1 MVDLLTKLDE
11 LEKENKELREINHAL
26 RDVTQTQAISKE
38 LERANEFLIEAQSLA
53 NIGHWEWEIGSGEIQ
68 WSDQIF
74 RIFGFEPQSFTPTYP
89 FFLNTIREEERD
101 EVSNAVNVALETKTI
116 YDVQHRIVLPDGSEK
131 MVHEIGHAA
140 YADDGSAIRMIG
152 TVQDITKI
160 HSIEKDLKEQK
171 EAFETIFEYAYD
183 GMSLFKNGKIVSCN
197 SALVDMLRA
206 TSKEDILATDL
217 SQLSPEYQ
225 ERDELSSD
233 KVTRMIEICTQ
244 SGHNQFEWL
253 YKRFDGEV
261 FWADITLTCL
271 TINNEKIIHASWR
284 DISDRKTLENA
295 LLSSKDKYKTL
306 ANELDHR
313 VKEQSA
319 QLIKQS
325 KMAQMGELLSMIAHQ
340 WRQPLSTIAAVAIN
354 IQMRVGL
361 FNVEKADRESFEEL
375 TAFVNM
381 ELKEINKYTQS
392 LSHTIDDFKN
402 LYKSGTN
409 LMDYSVTK
417 PIDDALD
424 LIQISLTT
432 EKIKIE
438 KFYHTQEKVHIQ
450 NSEIMQ
456 VIVNILKNAQD
467 NFKEKKIENPIISIT
482 TTQMKDIVRVSIDD
496 NGGGIDEGVLESI
509 FNPYFS
515 TKDEKN
521 GTGLG
526 LYMCKLIIE
535 RSHKGRISA
544 KNTSIGASFL
554 IELPKISS

>member
-375 TAFVNM
+375 TAFVNTK
-381 ELKEINKYTQS
+381 LGDIDKYTQS
-392 LSHTIDDFKN
+392 LSQTIDDFKN

-409 LMDYSVTK
+409 LIDYPVTK
-417 PIDDALD
+417 PIEDALD

-456 VIVNILKNAQD
+456 VIVSIIKNAQD
-467 NFKEKKIENPIISIT
+467 NFKEKKIKNPIISIT
-482 TTQMKDIVRVSIDD
+482 TTQTQDVVAISIDD
-496 NGGGIDEGVLESI
+496 NGGGIDEDAMESI

-515 TKDEKN
+515 TKHEKN

-535 RSHKGRISA
+535 RSHKGSVTA

-554 IELPKISS
+554 IELPRISS